1 MHEKVPRT
9 FYFIVSSPDGVAEA
23 VIHVNFT
30 VKNRHMNNSNTN
42 NNLPYAVDED
52 EALMEPEEIQ
62 FPIFGSSANIIT
74 IIDHRYFIIFI
85 RVFVGMI
92 LMKYF

>member
-9 FYFIVSSPDGVAEA
+9 FYFIVSSHSGVAEA

-42 NNLPYAVDED
+42 NNLPNVGNVD
-52 EALMEPEEIQ
+52 EALIKPEEIQ

-74 IIDHRYFIIFI
+74 IIDHCYFIIFVRI
-85 RVFVGMI
+85 FVGLI
-92 LMKYF
+92 IMKSS